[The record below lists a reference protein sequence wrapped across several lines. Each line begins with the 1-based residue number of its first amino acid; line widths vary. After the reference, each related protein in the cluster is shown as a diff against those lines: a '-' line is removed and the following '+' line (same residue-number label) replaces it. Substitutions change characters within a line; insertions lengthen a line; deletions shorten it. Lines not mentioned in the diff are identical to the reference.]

1 MTIKRFAGIVG
12 TDIFTVTT
20 IDSDNADAAL
30 IERLVAGFS
39 SNPTFVEIPDDLD
52 VTIAWTWNGTEFVQ
66 N

>member
-20 IDSDNADAAL
+20 IDSEYPGSG
-30 IERLVAGFS
+30 ERLLAGFS
-39 SNPTFVEIPDDLD
+39 SDPKFVEIPDDLD
-52 VTIAWTWNGTEFVQ
+52 VTIAWTWNGTEFVE

>member
-20 IDSDNADAAL
+20 IDSDNADSSV

-39 SNPTFVEIPDDLD
+39 SNPTFVEIPDNLN
-52 VTIAWTWNGTEFVQ
+52 VTIAWTWNGTEFVE